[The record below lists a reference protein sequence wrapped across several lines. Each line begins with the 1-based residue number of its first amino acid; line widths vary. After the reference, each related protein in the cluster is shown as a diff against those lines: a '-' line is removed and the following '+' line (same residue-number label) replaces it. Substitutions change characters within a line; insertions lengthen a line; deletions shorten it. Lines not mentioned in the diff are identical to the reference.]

1 MKKVQSLRNAVLV
14 SLLAGTTVVWGGT
27 AFAQE
32 DLQEF
37 ALEDMVVTASRVPTQ
52 KVDTPADIS
61 VITKEEIADQN
72 YASASDALRAIPG
85 VNVLGSG
92 AKGSSMG
99 QDKILLNGDE
109 RVLVLVDGR
118 RMNLGSS
125 GNSSAD
131 WLPPV
136 NAIERI
142 EVLKGGG
149 SALYGT
155 DAVGGVINVIMKKG
169 SDIGNHVTV
178 KAAGGSWNAEQYA
191 ISASGST
198 DSGLGLIVSATKERR
213 GEYKF
218 KNANGKSQL
227 LKNSG
232 YDDTGVIVKL
242 DQKVGEDNR
251 IGVNFEHI
259 NAEGGSP
266 FGYYGFGATDSH
278 KRISNNVA
286 LRYDWNESSDEKGYV
301 QVYKNYQH
309 AHFRSPSVSNQS
321 NFTDSTVG
329 FEAQQNF
336 KFSETDAFT
345 AGLEYYKTTVDNTAL
360 YTGER
365 DINNK
370 AIFAENRWEFAPT
383 WQLNTGLR
391 YDHHSRYGSEVTPK
405 VALNKKF
412 DENSNV
418 YLSWGR
424 VFNAPTTDDLFWHQV
439 DSNQWGT
446 FYTYGDPNLKPEKGY
461 VWTFGGNTK
470 LNEKTSLSANVFYS
484 KITDAID
491 WDYTSVPNYT
501 LAVNVNKEKRR
512 GLELSLNHDFDDNLS
527 AYASYTYVQ
536 VKQDKGKGFT
546 KDLTTKPNIYRAGL
560 KYKNADWLFTLNANA
575 VTGQS
580 EKNYVDS
587 SYFTLDLGAQY
598 KINDNAKLFIN
609 GYNLTNARYAEFGGL
624 YGTTGEAKYPMAG
637 RSFIIGAEYT
647 F

>member
-1 MKKVQSLRNAVLV
+1 MKKVQSLRNAVMV
-14 SLLAGTTVVWGGT
+14 SLLAGTTLVWGGT

-32 DLQEF
+32 NLQEF

-178 KAAGGSWNAEQYA
+178 KAAGGSFNAEQYA

-259 NAEGGSP
+259 NADGGSP
-266 FGYYGFGATDSH
+266 FGYSGFGNTDSH

-309 AHFRSPSVSNQS
+309 AHFRSPVASRQS
-321 NFTDSTVG
+321 NFTDSTIG
-329 FEAQQNF
+329 LEAQQNF
-336 KFSETDAFT
+336 KFSDTDELT
-345 AGLEYYKTTVDNTAL
+345 VGLEYYKTTVDNTAL

-370 AIFAENRWEFAPT
+370 AIFAENRWEFAPS

-391 YDHHSRYGSEVTPK
+391 YDHHSKYGSEVTPK

-439 DSNQWGT
+439 DSSQWGT

-580 EKNYVDS
+580 EKNFVDS

-624 YGTTGEAKYPMAG
+624 YKNGEAKYPMAG

>member
-1 MKKVQSLRNAVLV
+1 MKKIQSLRNAVMV

-27 AFAQE
+27 AFAAE

-37 ALEDMVVTASRVPTQ
+37 ALDDMVVTASRVPTQ

-142 EVLKGGG
+142 EVLRGGG

-178 KAAGGSWNAEQYA
+178 KAAGGSFNAEQYA

-266 FGYYGFGATDSH
+266 FGYSGFGNTDSH

-286 LRYDWNESSDEKGYV
+286 LRYDWNESSDERGYV

-309 AHFRSPSVSNQS
+309 AHFRSPDAGNQS
-321 NFTDSTVG
+321 NFTDSTMG
-329 FEAQQNF
+329 IEAQQNF
-336 KFSETDAFT
+336 KFSDTDELT
-345 AGLEYYKTTVDNTAL
+345 VGLEYYKTTVDNAAL
-360 YTGER
+360 YAGKR

-370 AIFAENRWEFAPT
+370 AIFVENRWEFAPS
-383 WQLNTGLR
+383 WQLNAGLR
-391 YDHHSRYGSEVTPK
+391 YDHHSKYGSEFTPK

-412 DENSNV
+412 DENSNA

-424 VFNAPTTDDLFWHQV
+424 VFNAPTTDDLYWYQPGWRMFGNP
-439 DSNQWGT
+439 D
-446 FYTYGDPNLKPEKGY
+446 LKAEKGN
-461 VWTFGGNTK
+461 VWTLGGNTK
-470 LNEKTSLSANVFYS
+470 LGDKTTLSGSIFYS
-484 KITDAID
+484 DIDDAIGWLYD
-491 WDYTSVPNYT
+491 STTYQSK
-501 LAVNVNKEKRR
+501 AVNINKEKRR
-512 GLELSLNHDFDDNLS
+512 GLEVSLNHDFDDNLS

-536 VKQDKGKGFT
+536 VKQDKGYGFA

-580 EKNYVDS
+580 EKQFVDS

-624 YGTTGEAKYPMAG
+624 YTNGEARYPMAG

>member
-1 MKKVQSLRNAVLV
+1 
-14 SLLAGTTVVWGGT
+14 
-27 AFAQE
+27 
-32 DLQEF
+32 
-37 ALEDMVVTASRVPTQ
+37 MVITASRVPTQ

-72 YASASDALRAIPG
+72 YANVSDALRAIPG

-191 ISASGST
+191 ISASGSN

-218 KNANGKSQL
+218 KNANGKSQM

-266 FGYYGFGATDSH
+266 FGYSKWGTTDSH

-345 AGLEYYKTTVDNTAL
+345 AGLEYYKTTVDNNAL
-360 YTGER
+360 YTGKR

-424 VFNAPTTDDLFWHQV
+424 VFNAPTTDDLFWYQP
-439 DSNQWGT
+439 GA
-446 FYTYGDPNLKPEKGY
+446 YPTYGDPELKPEKGY
-461 VWTFGGNTK
+461 VWTLGGNAK
-470 LNEKTSLSANVFYS
+470 LNDKTDISASVFYS
-484 KITDAID
+484 DIKDAID
-491 WDYTSVPNYT
+491 WVWDGGTIT
-501 LAVNVNKEKRR
+501 QAINVNKEKRR

-536 VKQDKGKGFT
+536 VKQDKGYGFA

-580 EKNYVDS
+580 EKQFVDS

-624 YGTTGEAKYPMAG
+624 YKNGEAKYPMAG

>member
-1 MKKVQSLRNAVLV
+1 MKKVQSLRNAVMV

-27 AFAQE
+27 VFAAE

-266 FGYYGFGATDSH
+266 FGYSKWGTTDSH

-345 AGLEYYKTTVDNTAL
+345 AGLEYYKTTVDNNAL
-360 YTGER
+360 YTGKR

-370 AIFAENRWEFAPT
+370 AIFAENRWEFAPS

-391 YDHHSRYGSEVTPK
+391 YDHHSKYGSEVTPK

-439 DSNQWGT
+439 DYSQWGT

-580 EKNYVDS
+580 EKNFVDS

-624 YGTTGEAKYPMAG
+624 YKNGEAKYPMAG

>member
-1 MKKVQSLRNAVLV
+1 M
-14 SLLAGTTVVWGGT
+14 SLLAGTTLVWGGT

-37 ALEDMVVTASRVPTQ
+37 ALDDMVVTASRVPTQ

-178 KAAGGSWNAEQYA
+178 KAAGGSFNAEQYA

-266 FGYYGFGATDSH
+266 FGYSGFGNTDSH

-286 LRYDWNESSDEKGYV
+286 LRYDWNESSDERGYV

-309 AHFRSPSVSNQS
+309 AHFRSPDAGNQS
-321 NFTDSTVG
+321 NFTDSTMG
-329 FEAQQNF
+329 IEAQQNF
-336 KFSETDAFT
+336 KFSDTDELT
-345 AGLEYYKTTVDNTAL
+345 VGLEYYKTTVDNAAL
-360 YTGER
+360 YAGKR

-370 AIFAENRWEFAPT
+370 AIFVENRWEFAPS
-383 WQLNTGLR
+383 WQLNAGLR
-391 YDHHSRYGSEVTPK
+391 YDHHSKYGSEFTPK

-412 DENSNV
+412 DENSNA

-424 VFNAPTTDDLFWHQV
+424 VFNAPTTDDLYWYQPG
-439 DSNQWGT
+439 WGM
-446 FYTYGDPNLKPEKGY
+446 FGNPDLKAEKGN
-461 VWTFGGNTK
+461 VWTLGGNTK
-470 LNEKTSLSANVFYS
+470 LGDKTTLSGSIFYS
-484 KITDAID
+484 DIDDAIGWLYD
-491 WDYTSVPNYT
+491 STTYQSK
-501 LAVNVNKEKRR
+501 AVNINKEKRR
-512 GLELSLNHDFDDNLS
+512 GLEVSLNHDFDDNLS

-580 EKNYVDS
+580 EKNFVDS

-624 YGTTGEAKYPMAG
+624 YKNGEARYPMAG

>member
-1 MKKVQSLRNAVLV
+1 MKKVQSLRNAVMV
-14 SLLAGTTVVWGGT
+14 SLLAGMTVVWGGT
-27 AFAQE
+27 AFAAE

-52 KVDTPADIS
+52 KVNTPADIS

-259 NAEGGSP
+259 NADGGSP
-266 FGYYGFGATDSH
+266 FGYSGFGNTDSH

-286 LRYDWNESSDEKGYV
+286 LRYDWNESSDERGYV

-309 AHFRSPSVSNQS
+309 AHFRSPVASRQS
-321 NFTDSTVG
+321 NFTDSTIG
-329 FEAQQNF
+329 IEAQQNF
-336 KFSETDAFT
+336 KFSDTDEMT
-345 AGLEYYKTTVDNTAL
+345 AGLEYYKTTVDNNAL
-360 YTGER
+360 YTGKR

-383 WQLNTGLR
+383 WQLNAGLR
-391 YDHHSRYGSEVTPK
+391 YDHHSKYGSEVTPK

-439 DSNQWGT
+439 DSSQWGT

-580 EKNYVDS
+580 EKNFVDS

-624 YGTTGEAKYPMAG
+624 YKNGEAKYPMAG

>member
-14 SLLAGTTVVWGGT
+14 SLLAGTTLVWGGT

-266 FGYYGFGATDSH
+266 FGYSGFGNTDSH

-286 LRYDWNESSDEKGYV
+286 LRYDWNESSDERGYV

-309 AHFRSPSVSNQS
+309 AHFRSPVASRQS
-321 NFTDSTVG
+321 NFTDSTIG
-329 FEAQQNF
+329 LEAQQNF
-336 KFSETDAFT
+336 KFSDTDELT
-345 AGLEYYKTTVDNTAL
+345 VGLEYYKTTVDNTAL

-365 DINNK
+365 DVNNK
-370 AIFAENRWEFAPT
+370 AIFAENRWEFAPS

-391 YDHHSRYGSEVTPK
+391 YDHHSKYGSEVTPK

-439 DSNQWGT
+439 DSSQWGT

-580 EKNYVDS
+580 EKNFVDS

-624 YGTTGEAKYPMAG
+624 YKNGEAKYPMAG

>member
-1 MKKVQSLRNAVLV
+1 MKKVQSLRNAVMV
-14 SLLAGTTVVWGGT
+14 SLLAGTTLVWGGT

-37 ALEDMVVTASRVPTQ
+37 ALEDMVITASRVPTQ

-169 SDIGNHVTV
+169 SEIGNHVTV

-266 FGYYGFGATDSH
+266 FGYSGFGNTDSH

-286 LRYDWNESSDEKGYV
+286 LRYDWNESSDERGYV

-309 AHFRSPSVSNQS
+309 AHFRSPVASRQS
-321 NFTDSTVG
+321 NFTDSTIG
-329 FEAQQNF
+329 LEAQQNF
-336 KFSETDAFT
+336 KFSDTDELT
-345 AGLEYYKTTVDNTAL
+345 VGLEYYKTTVDNTSL

-370 AIFAENRWEFAPT
+370 AIFAENRWEFAPS

-391 YDHHSRYGSEVTPK
+391 YDHHSKYGSEVTPK
-405 VALNKKF
+405 VAVNKKF
-412 DENSNV
+412 DENSNA

-439 DSNQWGT
+439 DSSQWGT

-580 EKNYVDS
+580 EKNFVDS

-624 YGTTGEAKYPMAG
+624 YKNGEAKYPMAG

>member
-1 MKKVQSLRNAVLV
+1 MKKVQSLRNAVMV
-14 SLLAGTTVVWGGT
+14 SLLAGTTLVWGGT

-32 DLQEF
+32 NLQEF

-169 SDIGNHVTV
+169 SEIGNHVTV

-266 FGYYGFGATDSH
+266 FGYSGFGNTDSH

-286 LRYDWNESSDEKGYV
+286 LRYDWNESSDERGYV

-309 AHFRSPSVSNQS
+309 AHFRSPVASRQS
-321 NFTDSTVG
+321 NFTDSTIG
-329 FEAQQNF
+329 LEAQQNF
-336 KFSETDAFT
+336 KFSDTDELT
-345 AGLEYYKTTVDNTAL
+345 VGLEYYKTTVDNTSL

-370 AIFAENRWEFAPT
+370 AIFAENRWEFAPS

-391 YDHHSRYGSEVTPK
+391 YDHHSKYGSEVTPK

-424 VFNAPTTDDLFWHQV
+424 VFNAPTTDDLFWYQV
-439 DSNQWGT
+439 DSSQWGT

-580 EKNYVDS
+580 EKNFVDS

-624 YGTTGEAKYPMAG
+624 YKNGEAKYPMAG

>member
-1 MKKVQSLRNAVLV
+1 MKKIQSLRNAVMV

-27 AFAQE
+27 AFAAE

-37 ALEDMVVTASRVPTQ
+37 ALEDMVITASRVPTQ

-99 QDKILLNGDE
+99 QDKVLLNGDE

-169 SDIGNHVTV
+169 SDMGNYVTV

-191 ISASGST
+191 ISASGSN

-259 NAEGGSP
+259 NADGGSP
-266 FGYYGFGATDSH
+266 FGYSGFGNTDSH

-286 LRYDWNESSDEKGYV
+286 LRYDWNESSDERGYV

-309 AHFRSPSVSNQS
+309 AHFRSPVASRQS
-321 NFTDSTVG
+321 NFTDSTIG
-329 FEAQQNF
+329 IEAQQNF
-336 KFSETDAFT
+336 KFSDTDEMT
-345 AGLEYYKTTVDNTAL
+345 AGLEYYKTTVDNNAL
-360 YTGER
+360 YTGKR

-383 WQLNTGLR
+383 WQLNAGLR
-391 YDHHSRYGSEVTPK
+391 YDHHSKYGSEVTPK

-439 DSNQWGT
+439 DSSQWGT

-527 AYASYTYVQ
+527 AYASYTYVL

-580 EKNYVDS
+580 EKNFVDS

-624 YGTTGEAKYPMAG
+624 YKNGEAKYPMAG

>member
-1 MKKVQSLRNAVLV
+1 MKKVQSLRNAVMV

-27 AFAQE
+27 AFAAE

-191 ISASGST
+191 ISASGSN

-259 NAEGGSP
+259 NADGGSP
-266 FGYYGFGATDSH
+266 FGSSGFGNTDSH

-286 LRYDWNESSDEKGYV
+286 LRYDWNESSDERGYV

-309 AHFRSPSVSNQS
+309 AHFRSPVASRQS
-321 NFTDSTVG
+321 NFTDSTIG
-329 FEAQQNF
+329 LEAQQNF
-336 KFSETDAFT
+336 KFSDTDELT
-345 AGLEYYKTTVDNTAL
+345 VGLEYYKTTVDNTSL

-370 AIFAENRWEFAPT
+370 AIFAENRWEFAPS

-391 YDHHSRYGSEVTPK
+391 YDHHSKYGSEVTPK

-439 DSNQWGT
+439 DSSQWGT

-501 LAVNVNKEKRR
+501 LAVNVNKEKRC

-580 EKNYVDS
+580 EKQFVDS

-624 YGTTGEAKYPMAG
+624 YKNGEARYPMAG

>member
-1 MKKVQSLRNAVLV
+1 MKKVQSLRNAVMV
-14 SLLAGTTVVWGGT
+14 SLLAGTTLVWGGT

-191 ISASGST
+191 ISASGSN

-218 KNANGKSQL
+218 KNANGKSQMM
-227 LKNSG
+227 KNSG

-266 FGYYGFGATDSH
+266 FGYSKWGTTDSH

-345 AGLEYYKTTVDNTAL
+345 AGLEYYKTTVDNNAL
-360 YTGER
+360 YTGKR

-439 DSNQWGT
+439 DSSQWGT

-536 VKQDKGKGFT
+536 VKQDKGKEFT

-580 EKNYVDS
+580 EKNFVDS

-624 YGTTGEAKYPMAG
+624 YKNGEAKYPMAG

>member
-1 MKKVQSLRNAVLV
+1 MKKVQSLRNAVIV

-27 AFAQE
+27 VFAAE

-169 SDIGNHVTV
+169 SEIGNHVTV

-266 FGYYGFGATDSH
+266 FGYSGFGNTDSH

-286 LRYDWNESSDEKGYV
+286 LRYDWNESSDERGYV

-309 AHFRSPSVSNQS
+309 AHFRSPVASRQS
-321 NFTDSTVG
+321 NFTDSTIG
-329 FEAQQNF
+329 LEAQQNF
-336 KFSETDAFT
+336 KFSDTDELT
-345 AGLEYYKTTVDNTAL
+345 VGLEYYKTTVDNTSL

-370 AIFAENRWEFAPT
+370 AIFAENRWEFAPS

-391 YDHHSRYGSEVTPK
+391 YDHHSKYGSEVTPK

-418 YLSWGR
+418 YLSWGC

-439 DSNQWGT
+439 DSSQWGT

-580 EKNYVDS
+580 EKNFVDS

-624 YGTTGEAKYPMAG
+624 YKNGEAKYPMAG

>member
-1 MKKVQSLRNAVLV
+1 MKNVQSLRNAVMV
-14 SLLAGTTVVWGGT
+14 SLLAGTTLVWGGT

-37 ALEDMVVTASRVPTQ
+37 ALEDMVITASRVPTQ

-191 ISASGST
+191 ISASGSN

-266 FGYYGFGATDSH
+266 FGYSGFGNTDSH

-309 AHFRSPSVSNQS
+309 ANFRSPDAGNQS
-321 NFTDSTVG
+321 NFTDSTMVI
-329 FEAQQNF
+329 EAQQNF
-336 KFSETDAFT
+336 KFSDTDELT
-345 AGLEYYKTTVDNTAL
+345 VGLEYYKTTVDNAAL
-360 YTGER
+360 YAGKR

-370 AIFAENRWEFAPT
+370 AIFAENRWEFAPS
-383 WQLNTGLR
+383 WQLNAGLR
-391 YDHHSRYGSEVTPK
+391 YDHHSKYGSEFTPK

-412 DENSNV
+412 DENSNA

-424 VFNAPTTDDLFWHQV
+424 VFNAPTTDDLYWYQPG
-439 DSNQWGT
+439 WGM
-446 FYTYGDPNLKPEKGY
+446 FGNPDLKAEKGN
-461 VWTFGGNTK
+461 VWTLGGNTK
-470 LNEKTSLSANVFYS
+470 LGDKTTLSGSIFYS
-484 KITDAID
+484 DIDDAIGWLYD
-491 WDYTSVPNYT
+491 STTYQSK
-501 LAVNVNKEKRR
+501 AVNINKEKRR
-512 GLELSLNHDFDDNLS
+512 GMELSLNHDFDDNLS

-536 VKQDKGKGFT
+536 VKQDKGYGFA

-580 EKNYVDS
+580 EKQFVDS

-624 YGTTGEAKYPMAG
+624 YKNGEARYPMAG

>member
-1 MKKVQSLRNAVLV
+1 MKKVQSLRNAVMV
-14 SLLAGTTVVWGGT
+14 SLLAGTTLVWGGT

-232 YDDTGVIVKL
+232 YDDTGVIVKM

-259 NAEGGSP
+259 NADGGSP
-266 FGYYGFGATDSH
+266 FGYSGFGNTDSH

-309 AHFRSPSVSNQS
+309 AHFRSPVASRQS
-321 NFTDSTVG
+321 NFTDSTIG
-329 FEAQQNF
+329 LEAQQNF
-336 KFSETDAFT
+336 KFSDTDELT
-345 AGLEYYKTTVDNTAL
+345 VGLEYYKTTVDNNAL
-360 YTGER
+360 YTGKR

-370 AIFAENRWEFAPT
+370 AIFAENRWEFAPS

-391 YDHHSRYGSEVTPK
+391 YDHHSKYGSEVTPK

-439 DSNQWGT
+439 DSSQWGT

-580 EKNYVDS
+580 EKNFVDS

-624 YGTTGEAKYPMAG
+624 YKNGEAKYPMAG

>member
-27 AFAQE
+27 AFAQD

-37 ALEDMVVTASRVPTQ
+37 ALDDMVITASRVPTQ

-266 FGYYGFGATDSH
+266 FGFSKWGTTDSH

-309 AHFRSPSVSNQS
+309 AHFRSPSASNQS

-336 KFSETDAFT
+336 KFSETDELT
-345 AGLEYYKTTVDNTAL
+345 VGMEYYKTTVDNTAL

-370 AIFAENRWEFAPT
+370 AIFAENRWEFAPS

-391 YDHHSRYGSEVTPK
+391 YDHHSKYGSEVTPK

-412 DENSNV
+412 DENSNA

-439 DSNQWGT
+439 DSSEWGT

-470 LNEKTSLSANVFYS
+470 LNEKTSLSASVFYS

-536 VKQDKGKGFT
+536 VKQDKGYGFA

-580 EKNYVDS
+580 EKKFVDS

-598 KINDNAKLFIN
+598 KINDNAKVFIN

-624 YGTTGEAKYPMAG
+624 YGNGEAKYPMAG

>member
-1 MKKVQSLRNAVLV
+1 MKKIQRLRNAVMV
-14 SLLAGTTVVWGGT
+14 SLFTGTTVVWGGT
-27 AFAQE
+27 AFAAE

-37 ALEDMVVTASRVPTQ
+37 ALDDMVITASRVPTQ

-72 YASASDALRAIPG
+72 YANVSDALRAIPG

-131 WLPPV
+131 WLPSV

-191 ISASGST
+191 ISASGSN

-218 KNANGKSQL
+218 KNANGKSQM

-266 FGYYGFGATDSH
+266 FGYSKWGTTDSH

-345 AGLEYYKTTVDNTAL
+345 AGLEYYKTTVDNNAL
-360 YTGER
+360 YTGKR

-424 VFNAPTTDDLFWHQV
+424 VFNAPTTDDLFWYQP
-439 DSNQWGT
+439 GA
-446 FYTYGDPNLKPEKGY
+446 YPTYGDPELKPEKGY
-461 VWTFGGNTK
+461 VWTLGGNAK
-470 LNEKTSLSANVFYS
+470 LNDKTDISASVFYS
-484 KITDAID
+484 DIKDAID
-491 WDYTSVPNYT
+491 WVWDGGTIT
-501 LAVNVNKEKRR
+501 QAINVNKEKRR

-536 VKQDKGKGFT
+536 VKQDKGYGFA

-580 EKNYVDS
+580 EKQFVDS

-624 YGTTGEAKYPMAG
+624 YKNGEAKYPMAG

>member
-1 MKKVQSLRNAVLV
+1 MKKVQSLRNAVMV
-14 SLLAGTTVVWGGT
+14 SLLAGTTLVWGGT

-37 ALEDMVVTASRVPTQ
+37 ALDDMVITASRVPTQ

-198 DSGLGLIVSATKERR
+198 GSGLGLIVSATKERR

-242 DQKVGEDNR
+242 DQKVGDDNR
-251 IGVNFEHI
+251 IGINFEHI

-266 FGYYGFGATDSH
+266 FNSSGFGTTDSH
-278 KRISNNVA
+278 KRISNNVD
-286 LRYDWNESSDEKGYV
+286 LRYDWNENSDDKGYV

-309 AHFRSPSVSNQS
+309 AHFRSPVASRQS
-321 NFTDSTVG
+321 NFTDSTIG
-329 FEAQQNF
+329 LEAQQNF
-336 KFSETDAFT
+336 KFSDTDELT
-345 AGLEYYKTTVDNTAL
+345 VGLEYYKTTVDNISL

-370 AIFAENRWEFAPT
+370 AIFAENRWEFAPS

-391 YDHHSRYGSEVTPK
+391 YDHHSKYGSEVTPK

-424 VFNAPTTDDLFWHQV
+424 VFNAPTTDDLFWYQP
-439 DSNQWGT
+439 GA
-446 FYTYGDPNLKPEKGY
+446 YPTYGDPDLKPEKGY
-461 VWTFGGNTK
+461 VWTLGGNAK
-470 LNEKTSLSANVFYS
+470 LNDKTDISASVFYS
-484 KITDAID
+484 DIKDAID
-491 WDYTSVPNYT
+491 WVWDGKKTT
-501 LAVNVNKEKRR
+501 QAINVNKEKRR

-580 EKNYVDS
+580 EKNFVDS

-624 YGTTGEAKYPMAG
+624 YKNGEAKYPMAG

>member
-1 MKKVQSLRNAVLV
+1 MKKVQSLRNAVMV
-14 SLLAGTTVVWGGT
+14 SLLAGTTLVWGGT

-191 ISASGST
+191 ISASGSN

-218 KNANGKSQL
+218 KNANGKSQMM
-227 LKNSG
+227 KNSG

-266 FGYYGFGATDSH
+266 FGYSKWGTTDSH

-345 AGLEYYKTTVDNTAL
+345 AGLEYYKTTVDNNAL
-360 YTGER
+360 YTGKR

-439 DSNQWGT
+439 DSSQWGT

-546 KDLTTKPNIYRAGL
+546 KEQIRY
-560 KYKNADWLFTLNANA
+560 YKQQHIEFLF
-575 VTGQS
+575 
-580 EKNYVDS
+580 
-587 SYFTLDLGAQY
+587 LG
-598 KINDNAKLFIN
+598 
-609 GYNLTNARYAEFGGL
+609 
-624 YGTTGEAKYPMAG
+624 P
-637 RSFIIGAEYT
+637 
-647 F
+647 

>member
-1 MKKVQSLRNAVLV
+1 MKKVQSLRNAVMV
-14 SLLAGTTVVWGGT
+14 SLLAGTTLVWGGT

-191 ISASGST
+191 ISASGSN

-218 KNANGKSQL
+218 KNANGKSQMM
-227 LKNSG
+227 KNSG

-266 FGYYGFGATDSH
+266 FGYSKWGTTDSH

-321 NFTDSTVG
+321 NFTDSTAG

-345 AGLEYYKTTVDNTAL
+345 AGLEYYKTTVDNNAL
-360 YTGER
+360 YTGKR

-439 DSNQWGT
+439 DSSQWGT

-580 EKNYVDS
+580 EKNFVDS

-624 YGTTGEAKYPMAG
+624 YKNGEAKYPMAG

>member
-1 MKKVQSLRNAVLV
+1 MKKIQSLRNAVMV

-232 YDDTGVIVKL
+232 YDNTGVIVKL

-266 FGYYGFGATDSH
+266 FGYSGFGNTDSH

-286 LRYDWNESSDEKGYV
+286 LRYDWNESSDERGYV

-309 AHFRSPSVSNQS
+309 AHFRSPVASRQS
-321 NFTDSTVG
+321 NFTDSTIG
-329 FEAQQNF
+329 LEAQQNF
-336 KFSETDAFT
+336 KFSDTDELT
-345 AGLEYYKTTVDNTAL
+345 VGLEYYKTTVDNTAL

-365 DINNK
+365 DVNNK
-370 AIFAENRWEFAPT
+370 AIFAENRWEFAPS

-391 YDHHSRYGSEVTPK
+391 YDHHSKYGSEVTPK

-439 DSNQWGT
+439 DSSQWGT

-580 EKNYVDS
+580 EKNFVDS

-624 YGTTGEAKYPMAG
+624 YKNGEAKYPMAG

>member
-1 MKKVQSLRNAVLV
+1 MKKVQSLRNAVMV

-169 SDIGNHVTV
+169 SEIGNHVTV

-191 ISASGST
+191 ISASGSN

-259 NAEGGSP
+259 NADGGSP
-266 FGYYGFGATDSH
+266 FGYSGFGNTDSH

-286 LRYDWNESSDEKGYV
+286 LRYDWNESSDERGYV

-309 AHFRSPSVSNQS
+309 AHFRSPVASRQS
-321 NFTDSTVG
+321 NFTDSTIG
-329 FEAQQNF
+329 IEAQQNF
-336 KFSETDAFT
+336 KFSDTDELT
-345 AGLEYYKTTVDNTAL
+345 AGLEYYKTTVDNNAL
-360 YTGER
+360 YTGKR

-383 WQLNTGLR
+383 WQLNAGLR
-391 YDHHSRYGSEVTPK
+391 YDHHSKYGSKVTPK

-412 DENSNV
+412 DENSNA

-439 DSNQWGT
+439 DSSQWGT

-580 EKNYVDS
+580 EKNFVDS

-624 YGTTGEAKYPMAG
+624 YKNGEAKYPMAG

>member
-1 MKKVQSLRNAVLV
+1 
-14 SLLAGTTVVWGGT
+14 
-27 AFAQE
+27 
-32 DLQEF
+32 
-37 ALEDMVVTASRVPTQ
+37 
-52 KVDTPADIS
+52 
-61 VITKEEIADQN
+61 
-72 YASASDALRAIPG
+72 
-85 VNVLGSG
+85 
-92 AKGSSMG
+92 MG

-191 ISASGST
+191 ISASGSN

-266 FGYYGFGATDSH
+266 FGYFGFGNTDSH

-309 AHFRSPSVSNQS
+309 ANFRSPDAGNQS
-321 NFTDSTVG
+321 NFTDSTMG
-329 FEAQQNF
+329 IEAQQNF
-336 KFSETDAFT
+336 KFSDTDELT
-345 AGLEYYKTTVDNTAL
+345 VGLEYYKTTVDNAAL
-360 YTGER
+360 YAGKR

-370 AIFAENRWEFAPT
+370 AIFAENRWEFAPS
-383 WQLNTGLR
+383 WQLNAGLR
-391 YDHHSRYGSEVTPK
+391 YDHHSKYGSEFTPK

-412 DENSNV
+412 DENSNA

-424 VFNAPTTDDLFWHQV
+424 VFNAPTTDDLYWYQPG
-439 DSNQWGT
+439 WGM
-446 FYTYGDPNLKPEKGY
+446 FGNPDLKAEKGN
-461 VWTFGGNTK
+461 VWTLGGNTK
-470 LNEKTSLSANVFYS
+470 LGDKTTLSGSIFYS
-484 KITDAID
+484 DIDDAIGWLYD
-491 WDYTSVPNYT
+491 STTYQSK
-501 LAVNVNKEKRR
+501 AVNINKEKRR
-512 GLELSLNHDFDDNLS
+512 GMELSLNHDFDDNLS

-536 VKQDKGKGFT
+536 VKQDKGYGFA

-560 KYKNADWLFTLNANA
+560 KYKNADWLFTMNANA

-580 EKNYVDS
+580 EKQFVDS
-587 SYFTLDLGAQY
+587 SYFTLDFGAQY

-624 YGTTGEAKYPMAG
+624 YKNGEARYPMAG

>member
-1 MKKVQSLRNAVLV
+1 MKKIQRLRNAVMV
-14 SLLAGTTVVWGGT
+14 SLFTGTTVVWGGT
-27 AFAQE
+27 AFAAE

-37 ALEDMVVTASRVPTQ
+37 ALDDMVITASRVPTQ

-72 YASASDALRAIPG
+72 YANVSDALRAIPG

-191 ISASGST
+191 ISASGSN

-218 KNANGKSQL
+218 KNANGKSQM

-266 FGYYGFGATDSH
+266 FGYSKWGTTDSH

-345 AGLEYYKTTVDNTAL
+345 AGLEYYKTTVDNNAL
-360 YTGER
+360 YTGKR

-424 VFNAPTTDDLFWHQV
+424 VFNAPTTDDLFWYQP
-439 DSNQWGT
+439 GA
-446 FYTYGDPNLKPEKGY
+446 YPTYGDPELKPEKGY
-461 VWTFGGNTK
+461 VWTLGGNAK
-470 LNEKTSLSANVFYS
+470 LNDKTDISASVFYS
-484 KITDAID
+484 DIKDAID
-491 WDYTSVPNYT
+491 WVWDGGTIT
-501 LAVNVNKEKRR
+501 QAINVNKEKRR

-536 VKQDKGKGFT
+536 VKQDKGYGFA

-580 EKNYVDS
+580 EKQFVDS

-624 YGTTGEAKYPMAG
+624 YKNGEAKYPMAG

>member
-1 MKKVQSLRNAVLV
+1 MKKVQSLRNAVIV

-27 AFAQE
+27 VFAAE

-266 FGYYGFGATDSH
+266 FGYSGFGNTDSH

-286 LRYDWNESSDEKGYV
+286 LRYDWNESSDERGYV

-309 AHFRSPSVSNQS
+309 AHFRSPVASRQS
-321 NFTDSTVG
+321 NFTDSTIG
-329 FEAQQNF
+329 LEAQQNF
-336 KFSETDAFT
+336 KFSDTDELT
-345 AGLEYYKTTVDNTAL
+345 VGLEYYKTTVDNTAL
-360 YTGER
+360 YNGER

-370 AIFAENRWEFAPT
+370 AIFAENRWEFAPS

-391 YDHHSRYGSEVTPK
+391 YDHHSKYGSEVTPK

-439 DSNQWGT
+439 DSSQWGT

-512 GLELSLNHDFDDNLS
+512 GLELSLNHDFDDKLS

-580 EKNYVDS
+580 EKNFVDS

-624 YGTTGEAKYPMAG
+624 YKNGEAKYPMAG

>member
-1 MKKVQSLRNAVLV
+1 
-14 SLLAGTTVVWGGT
+14 
-27 AFAQE
+27 
-32 DLQEF
+32 
-37 ALEDMVVTASRVPTQ
+37 MVITASRVPTQ

-72 YASASDALRAIPG
+72 YANVSDALRAIPG

-259 NAEGGSP
+259 NADGGSP
-266 FGYYGFGATDSH
+266 FGYSGFGNTDSH

-286 LRYDWNESSDEKGYV
+286 LRYNWNESSDERCYV
-301 QVYKNYQH
+301 QVYKNHQH
-309 AHFRSPSVSNQS
+309 AHFRSPVASRQS
-321 NFTDSTVG
+321 NFTDSTIG
-329 FEAQQNF
+329 IEAQQNF
-336 KFSETDAFT
+336 KFSDTDEMT
-345 AGLEYYKTTVDNTAL
+345 AGLEYYKTTVDNNAL
-360 YTGER
+360 YTGKR

-383 WQLNTGLR
+383 WQLNAGLR
-391 YDHHSRYGSEVTPK
+391 YDHHSKYGSEVTPK

-439 DSNQWGT
+439 DSSQWGT

-580 EKNYVDS
+580 EKNFVDS

-624 YGTTGEAKYPMAG
+624 YKNGEAKYPMAG

>member
-1 MKKVQSLRNAVLV
+1 MKKGQSLRNAVMV
-14 SLLAGTTVVWGGT
+14 SLLAGTTLVWGGT

-32 DLQEF
+32 DLQEDLQEF
-37 ALEDMVVTASRVPTQ
+37 ALDDMVVTASRVPTQ

-191 ISASGST
+191 ISASGSN

-266 FGYYGFGATDSH
+266 FGYYGFGTTDSH

-286 LRYDWNESSDEKGYV
+286 LRYDWNESSEEKGYV

-309 AHFRSPSVSNQS
+309 AHFRSPDAGNQS
-321 NFTDSTVG
+321 NFTDSTMG
-329 FEAQQNF
+329 IEAQQNF
-336 KFSETDAFT
+336 KFSNTDELT
-345 AGLEYYKTTVDNTAL
+345 VGLEYYKTTVDNAAL
-360 YTGER
+360 YAGKR

-370 AIFAENRWEFAPT
+370 AIFAENRWEFAPS
-383 WQLNTGLR
+383 WQLNAGLR
-391 YDHHSRYGSEVTPK
+391 YDHHSKYGSEFTPK

-412 DENSNV
+412 DENSNA

-424 VFNAPTTDDLFWHQV
+424 VFNAPTTDDLYCYQPG
-439 DSNQWGT
+439 WGM
-446 FYTYGDPNLKPEKGY
+446 FGNPDLKAEKGN
-461 VWTFGGNTK
+461 VWTLGGNTK
-470 LNEKTSLSANVFYS
+470 LGDKTTLSGSIFYS
-484 KITDAID
+484 DIDDAIGWLYD
-491 WDYTSVPNYT
+491 STTYQSK
-501 LAVNVNKEKRR
+501 AVNINKEKRR

-536 VKQDKGKGFT
+536 VKQDKGYGFA

-560 KYKNADWLFTLNANA
+560 KYKNADWLFTMNANA

-580 EKNYVDS
+580 EKQFVDS

-609 GYNLTNARYAEFGGL
+609 GHAMLNSVACTK
-624 YGTTGEAKYPMAG
+624 TAKQDTRWQDVPSSSAQNIP
-637 RSFIIGAEYT
+637 SNSIT
-647 F
+647 V

>member
-1 MKKVQSLRNAVLV
+1 MKKVQSLRNAVMV
-14 SLLAGTTVVWGGT
+14 SLLAGTTLVWGGT

-32 DLQEF
+32 NLQEF

-266 FGYYGFGATDSH
+266 FGYSGFGNTDSH

-286 LRYDWNESSDEKGYV
+286 LRYNWNESSDERGYV

-309 AHFRSPSVSNQS
+309 AHFRSPVASRQS
-321 NFTDSTVG
+321 NFTDSTIG
-329 FEAQQNF
+329 IEAQQNF
-336 KFSETDAFT
+336 KFSDTDEMT
-345 AGLEYYKTTVDNTAL
+345 AGLEYYKTTVDNNAL
-360 YTGER
+360 YTGKR

-383 WQLNTGLR
+383 WQLNAGLR
-391 YDHHSRYGSEVTPK
+391 YDHHSKYGSEVTPK

-439 DSNQWGT
+439 DSSQWGT

-580 EKNYVDS
+580 EKNFVDS

-624 YGTTGEAKYPMAG
+624 YKNGEAKYPMAG

>member
-1 MKKVQSLRNAVLV
+1 MKKVQSLRNAVMV
-14 SLLAGTTVVWGGT
+14 SLLAGTTLVWGGT

-169 SDIGNHVTV
+169 SEIGNHVTV

-266 FGYYGFGATDSH
+266 FGYSGFGNTDSH

-286 LRYDWNESSDEKGYV
+286 LRYDWNESSDERGYV

-309 AHFRSPSVSNQS
+309 AHFRSPDAGNQS
-321 NFTDSTVG
+321 NFTDSTMG
-329 FEAQQNF
+329 IEAQQNF
-336 KFSETDAFT
+336 KFSDTDELT
-345 AGLEYYKTTVDNTAL
+345 VGLEYYKTTVDNAAL
-360 YTGER
+360 YAGKR

-383 WQLNTGLR
+383 WQLNAGLR
-391 YDHHSRYGSEVTPK
+391 YDHHSKYGSEVTPK

-412 DENSNV
+412 DENSNA

-424 VFNAPTTDDLFWHQV
+424 VFNAPTTDDLYWYQPG
-439 DSNQWGT
+439 WGM
-446 FYTYGDPNLKPEKGY
+446 FGNPDLKAEKGN
-461 VWTFGGNTK
+461 VWTLGGNTK
-470 LNEKTSLSANVFYS
+470 LGDKTTLSGSIFYS
-484 KITDAID
+484 DIDDAIGWLYD
-491 WDYTSVPNYT
+491 STTYQSK
-501 LAVNVNKEKRR
+501 AVNINKEKRR
-512 GLELSLNHDFDDNLS
+512 GLEVSLNHDFDDNLS

-536 VKQDKGKGFT
+536 VKQDKGYGFA

-580 EKNYVDS
+580 EKQFVDS

-624 YGTTGEAKYPMAG
+624 YKNGEAKYPMAG
-637 RSFIIGAEYT
+637 CSFIIGAEYT

>member
-1 MKKVQSLRNAVLV
+1 MKKVQSLRNSVMV
-14 SLLAGTTVVWGGT
+14 SLLAGTTLVWGGT
-27 AFAQE
+27 AFAHE

-191 ISASGST
+191 ISASGSN

-259 NAEGGSP
+259 NADGGSP
-266 FGYYGFGATDSH
+266 FGYSGFGNTDSH

-286 LRYDWNESSDEKGYV
+286 LRYDWNESSDERGYV

-309 AHFRSPSVSNQS
+309 AHFRSPVASRQS
-321 NFTDSTVG
+321 NFTDSTIG
-329 FEAQQNF
+329 IEAQQNF
-336 KFSETDAFT
+336 KFSDTDEMT
-345 AGLEYYKTTVDNTAL
+345 AGLEYYKTTVDNNAL
-360 YTGER
+360 YTGKR

-383 WQLNTGLR
+383 WQLNAGLR
-391 YDHHSRYGSEVTPK
+391 YDHHSKYGSEVTPK

-439 DSNQWGT
+439 DSSQWGT

-501 LAVNVNKEKRR
+501 LAVNVDKEKRR

-580 EKNYVDS
+580 EKNFVDS

-624 YGTTGEAKYPMAG
+624 YKNGEAKYPMAG
-637 RSFIIGAEYT
+637 RSFIIGVEYT

>member
-27 AFAQE
+27 AFAAE

-37 ALEDMVVTASRVPTQ
+37 ALDDMVITASRVPTQ

-266 FGYYGFGATDSH
+266 FGYSGFGNTDSH

-286 LRYDWNESSDEKGYV
+286 LRYDWNESSDERGYV

-309 AHFRSPSVSNQS
+309 AHFRSPVASRQS
-321 NFTDSTVG
+321 NFTDSTIG
-329 FEAQQNF
+329 LEAQQNF
-336 KFSETDAFT
+336 KFSDTDELT
-345 AGLEYYKTTVDNTAL
+345 VGLEYYKTTVDNTAL

-365 DINNK
+365 DVNNK
-370 AIFAENRWEFAPT
+370 AIFAENRWEFAPS

-391 YDHHSRYGSEVTPK
+391 YDHHSKYGSEVTPK

-439 DSNQWGT
+439 DSSQWGT

-580 EKNYVDS
+580 EKNFVDS

-624 YGTTGEAKYPMAG
+624 YKNGEAKYPMAG

>member
-1 MKKVQSLRNAVLV
+1 MKKVQSLRNAVMV

-27 AFAQE
+27 AFAAE

-37 ALEDMVVTASRVPTQ
+37 ALDDMVVTASRVPTQ

-72 YASASDALRAIPG
+72 YANVSDALRAIPG

-191 ISASGST
+191 ISASGSN

-218 KNANGKSQL
+218 KNANGKSQM

-266 FGYYGFGATDSH
+266 FGYSKWGTTDSH

-345 AGLEYYKTTVDNTAL
+345 AGLEYYKTTVDNNAL
-360 YTGER
+360 YTGKR

-424 VFNAPTTDDLFWHQV
+424 VFNAPTTDDLFWYQP
-439 DSNQWGT
+439 GA
-446 FYTYGDPNLKPEKGY
+446 YPTYGDPELKPEKGY
-461 VWTFGGNTK
+461 VWTLGGNAK
-470 LNEKTSLSANVFYS
+470 LNDKTDISASVFYS
-484 KITDAID
+484 DIKDAID
-491 WDYTSVPNYT
+491 WVWDGGTIT
-501 LAVNVNKEKRR
+501 QAINVNKEKRR

-536 VKQDKGKGFT
+536 VKQDKGYGFA

-580 EKNYVDS
+580 EKQFVDS

-624 YGTTGEAKYPMAG
+624 YKNGEAKYPMAG

>member
-1 MKKVQSLRNAVLV
+1 MKKVQSLRNAVMV
-14 SLLAGTTVVWGGT
+14 SLLAGTTLVWGGT

-32 DLQEF
+32 NLQEF

-259 NAEGGSP
+259 NADGGSP
-266 FGYYGFGATDSH
+266 FGYSGFGNTDSH

-286 LRYDWNESSDEKGYV
+286 LRYDWNESSDERGYV

-309 AHFRSPSVSNQS
+309 AHFRSPVASRQS
-321 NFTDSTVG
+321 NFTDSTIG
-329 FEAQQNF
+329 IEAQQNF
-336 KFSETDAFT
+336 KFSDTDEMT
-345 AGLEYYKTTVDNTAL
+345 AGLEYYKTTVDNNAL
-360 YTGER
+360 YTGKR

-383 WQLNTGLR
+383 WQLNAGLR
-391 YDHHSRYGSEVTPK
+391 YDHHSKYGSEVTPK

-439 DSNQWGT
+439 DSSQWGT

-580 EKNYVDS
+580 EKNFVDS

-624 YGTTGEAKYPMAG
+624 YKNGEARYPMAG

>member
-1 MKKVQSLRNAVLV
+1 MKKVQSLRNAVMV
-14 SLLAGTTVVWGGT
+14 SLLAGTTLVWGGT

-191 ISASGST
+191 ISASGSN

-218 KNANGKSQL
+218 KNANGKSQMM
-227 LKNSG
+227 KNSG

-266 FGYYGFGATDSH
+266 FGYSKWGTTDSH

-345 AGLEYYKTTVDNTAL
+345 AGLEYYKTTVDNNAL
-360 YTGER
+360 YTGKR

-405 VALNKKF
+405 VALNKK
-412 DENSNV
+412 V
-418 YLSWGR
+418 
-424 VFNAPTTDDLFWHQV
+424 
-439 DSNQWGT
+439 
-446 FYTYGDPNLKPEKGY
+446 
-461 VWTFGGNTK
+461 
-470 LNEKTSLSANVFYS
+470 
-484 KITDAID
+484 
-491 WDYTSVPNYT
+491 
-501 LAVNVNKEKRR
+501 
-512 GLELSLNHDFDDNLS
+512 
-527 AYASYTYVQ
+527 
-536 VKQDKGKGFT
+536 
-546 KDLTTKPNIYRAGL
+546 
-560 KYKNADWLFTLNANA
+560 
-575 VTGQS
+575 
-580 EKNYVDS
+580 
-587 SYFTLDLGAQY
+587 
-598 KINDNAKLFIN
+598 
-609 GYNLTNARYAEFGGL
+609 
-624 YGTTGEAKYPMAG
+624 
-637 RSFIIGAEYT
+637 
-647 F
+647 

>member
-1 MKKVQSLRNAVLV
+1 MKKVQSLRNAVMV
-14 SLLAGTTVVWGGT
+14 SLLAGTTLVWGGT
-27 AFAQE
+27 AFAHE

-191 ISASGST
+191 ISASGSN

-266 FGYYGFGATDSH
+266 FGYSGFGNTDSH

-286 LRYDWNESSDEKGYV
+286 LRYDWNESSDERGYV

-309 AHFRSPSVSNQS
+309 AHFRSPVASRQS
-321 NFTDSTVG
+321 NFTDSTIG
-329 FEAQQNF
+329 LEAQQNF
-336 KFSETDAFT
+336 KFSDTDELT
-345 AGLEYYKTTVDNTAL
+345 VGLEYYKTTVDNTSL

-370 AIFAENRWEFAPT
+370 AIFAENRWEFAPS

-391 YDHHSRYGSEVTPK
+391 YDHHSKYGSEVTPK

-439 DSNQWGT
+439 DSSQWGT

-580 EKNYVDS
+580 EKNFVDS

-624 YGTTGEAKYPMAG
+624 YKNGEAKYPMAG

>member
-52 KVDTPADIS
+52 KVDTPANIN
-61 VITKEEIADQN
+61 VITREEIADQN

-99 QDKILLNGDE
+99 QDKILLNGDD

-169 SDIGNHVTV
+169 SEIGNHVTV

-191 ISASGST
+191 ISASGSN

-259 NAEGGSP
+259 NADGGSP
-266 FGYYGFGATDSH
+266 FGYYDFGTTDSH

-286 LRYDWNESSDEKGYV
+286 LRYDWNETSDEKGYV

-309 AHFRSPSVSNQS
+309 AHFRSPVSYLQS
-321 NFTDSTVG
+321 NFTDSTIG
-329 FEAQQNF
+329 IEAQQNF
-336 KFSETDAFT
+336 KLSDTDALT
-345 AGLEYYKTTVDNTAL
+345 AGLEYYKTSVDNNAL
-360 YTGER
+360 YTGKR

-370 AIFAENRWEFAPT
+370 AIFAENRWEFAPS

-391 YDHHSRYGSEVTPK
+391 YDHHSKYGNEFTPK

-412 DENSNV
+412 DENSNA

-424 VFNAPTTDDLFWHQV
+424 VFNAPTTDDLYWYQPIGGMFGNP
-439 DSNQWGT
+439 D
-446 FYTYGDPNLKPEKGY
+446 LKAEKGN
-461 VWTFGGNTK
+461 VWTLGGNTK
-470 LNEKTSLSANVFYS
+470 LGDKTTLSSSIFYS
-484 KITDAID
+484 DIDDAID
-491 WDYTSVPNYT
+491 WSYDSTTQQSK
-501 LAVNVNKEKRR
+501 AVNINKEKRR
-512 GLELSLNHDFDDNLS
+512 GLELSLNHVFDDNLS

-580 EKNYVDS
+580 EKQFVDS

-624 YGTTGEAKYPMAG
+624 YGNGEARYPMAG

>member
-1 MKKVQSLRNAVLV
+1 MKKIQSLRNAVMV
-14 SLLAGTTVVWGGT
+14 SLLAGTTLVWGGT
-27 AFAQE
+27 AFAHE

-266 FGYYGFGATDSH
+266 FGYSGFGNTDSH

-286 LRYDWNESSDEKGYV
+286 LRYDWNESSDERGYV

-309 AHFRSPSVSNQS
+309 AHFRSPVASRQS
-321 NFTDSTVG
+321 NFTDSTIG
-329 FEAQQNF
+329 LEAQQNF
-336 KFSETDAFT
+336 KFSDTDELT
-345 AGLEYYKTTVDNTAL
+345 VGLEYYKTTVDNTAL

-365 DINNK
+365 DVNNK
-370 AIFAENRWEFAPT
+370 AIFAENRWEFAPS

-391 YDHHSRYGSEVTPK
+391 YDHHSKYGSEVTPK

-439 DSNQWGT
+439 DSSQWGT

-580 EKNYVDS
+580 EKNFVDS

-624 YGTTGEAKYPMAG
+624 YKNGEAKYPMAG